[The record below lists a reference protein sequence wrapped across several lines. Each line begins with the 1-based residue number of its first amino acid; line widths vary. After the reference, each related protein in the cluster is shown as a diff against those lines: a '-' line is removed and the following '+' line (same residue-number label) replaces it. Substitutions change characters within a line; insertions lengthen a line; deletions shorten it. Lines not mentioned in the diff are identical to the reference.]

1 MKYYKQRTGYT
12 CGIACARMVLHA
24 VGRKTSR
31 DKLIWMMKPT
41 RKTGTHNHMFP
52 RVAEKLK
59 LSYVV
64 VRNSSWQDLRKA
76 FNSGFVI
83 IVCYWLED
91 DKTGHYAVLKK
102 INKNDIV
109 LMDPWYGP
117 EHKVSRAWFL
127 KNWHGTQEMRWF
139 FGVKS

>member
-12 CGIACARMVLHA
+12 CGVACARMVLHA

-31 DKLIWMMKPT
+31 DKLIKMLRPT
-41 RKTGTHNHMFP
+41 KETGTHNHAFP

-64 VRNSSWQDLRKA
+64 GRDSSWQELRRI
-76 FNSGFVI
+76 FNAGYVI

-91 DKTGHYAVLKK
+91 EKTGHYAVIKSV
-102 INKNDIV
+102 NNDGVV

-117 EHKVSRAWFL
+117 MHKVSKSWFL
-127 KNWHGTQEMRWF
+127 RNWHGTQEKRWF
-139 FGVKS
+139 FGIKS